1 MISFKKKS
9 TKKVLR
15 IIIVFLLIVTV
26 FSFFLTKF
34 IYDASFPR
42 HNGGDKAVAE
52 PLTDMVS
59 QRRSVDFLSGKNRLK
74 GYYYEAPQAQAL
86 VVVAP
91 GYAADDD
98 EFLWHIHSFLE
109 QGWSVF
115 SFDPTGHYDSEGS
128 SSVGYSQQLLDLDAA
143 LDFIESRG
151 CFGCEA
157 LMLFG
162 HSRGGYAVCGV
173 LEEHPEVTAV
183 VSISGINKAMDA
195 VIEPATRY
203 MGALA
208 YGNYPML
215 WFYQSILFGTDVLN
229 VEAVHAINQADV
241 PVLIVHGSTDDTVS
255 VDKTAIIAHRD
266 EIKSE
271 KVEYY
276 LCDQPGQSG
285 HTDLLFDRD
294 GTENDVLMTKIH
306 EFYQRSIN
314 MRG

>member
-15 IIIVFLLIVTV
+15 IIIVLLLIITV

-34 IYDASFPR
+34 IYDATFPR
-42 HNGGDKAVAE
+42 QSGSDLRIDE
-52 PLTDMVS
+52 SL
-59 QRRSVDFLSGKNRLK
+59 VDLVETRQPMDFASGKNRLR

-115 SFDPTGHYDSEGS
+115 SFDCTGHYDSEGD
-128 SSVGYSQQLLDLDAA
+128 SSVGFSQQLLDLDAA
-143 LDFIESRG
+143 LDYIESQDR
-151 CFGCEA
+151 FGCEA

-183 VSISGINKAMDA
+183 VSISAVNRAMDA
-195 VIEPATRY
+195 VMEPATRY
-203 MGALA
+203 MGSLA

-215 WFYQSILFGTDVLN
+215 WFYQAILFGTDVLN
-229 VEAVHAINQADV
+229 VEAVHAINHADV

-255 VDKTAIIAHRD
+255 PDKTAIIAHRE
-266 EIKSE
+266 EITSNR
-271 KVEYY
+271 VEYFI
-276 LCDQPGQSG
+276 CDQPGQSG
-285 HTDLLFDRD
+285 HTDLLFDHD
-294 GTENDVLMTKIH
+294 GTENDVLMTKIND
-306 EFYQRSIN
+306 FYQRSIKT
-314 MRG
+314 RG